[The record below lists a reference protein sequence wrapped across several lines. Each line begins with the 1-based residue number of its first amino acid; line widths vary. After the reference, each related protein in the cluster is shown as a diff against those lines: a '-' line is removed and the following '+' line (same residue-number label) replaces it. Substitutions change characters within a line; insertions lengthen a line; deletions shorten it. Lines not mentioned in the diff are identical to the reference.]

1 MVSIRFDG
9 GGSWQLH
16 MECSWK
22 QKTCGLYPKTH
33 STAIFF
39 KERERERDRQ
49 NIPGIYRQNF
59 GQGPGPCADIY
70 RAKNVFVFFFLN
82 DLNSNLIFFLNSII
96 TRLVNTALARWINYL
111 KFFLLIFFLRIFG
124 GIFSDKGGNIE
135 IYFLKKKLIILFFF
149 VLNVFVGLA
158 NPSWMTIKCAINVM
172 VDDCTTRR
180 NFFQKKN

>member
-1 MVSIRFDG
+1 MIHTHTHTRTHLKWFLYDLMEEALGNSTWNALENKKRAVYTQKLI
-9 GGSWQLH
+9 QL
-16 MECSWK
+16 
-22 QKTCGLYPKTH
+22 QF
-33 STAIFF
+33 FF

-135 IYFLKKKLIILFFF
+135 IYFLKKK
-149 VLNVFVGLA
+149 
-158 NPSWMTIKCAINVM
+158 W
-172 VDDCTTRR
+172 
-180 NFFQKKN
+180 